1 MNTRILITE
10 MTFRNGGPACSIFC
24 MSVILLDQLKSEHAV
39 DIFQRV
45 RALQR
50 QRPAM
55 ITSLVCLKI
64 YFDFLSLISLF
75 SIGTI

>member
-1 MNTRILITE
+1 
-10 MTFRNGGPACSIFC
+10 MTFRNGGSACSIFC
-24 MSVILLDQLKSEHAV
+24 MSIILLDQLKNEHAV

-55 ITSLVCLKI
+55 ITSLVYLKLR
-64 YFDFLSLISLF
+64 FVLLSLVSLF